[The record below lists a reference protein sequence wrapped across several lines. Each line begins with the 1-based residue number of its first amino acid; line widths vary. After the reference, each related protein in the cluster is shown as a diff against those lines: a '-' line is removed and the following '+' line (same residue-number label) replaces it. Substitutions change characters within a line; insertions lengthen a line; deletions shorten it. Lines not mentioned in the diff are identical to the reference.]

1 MLLVGLVA
9 AAIFIGRGAAA
20 PGTISREE
28 AWNRIV
34 GVWVSPAGTE
44 DGYLYPARQVYSADG
59 RGQWY

>member
-9 AAIFIGRGAAA
+9 AAIFPGGGAAA

-34 GVWVSPAGTE
+34 GVWVSPA
-44 DGYLYPARQVYSADG
+44 
-59 RGQWY
+59 